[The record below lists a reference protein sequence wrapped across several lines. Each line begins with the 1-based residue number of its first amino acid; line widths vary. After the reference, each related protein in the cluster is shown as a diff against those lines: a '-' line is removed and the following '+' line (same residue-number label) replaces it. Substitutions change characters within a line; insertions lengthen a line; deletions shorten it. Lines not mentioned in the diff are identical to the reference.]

1 MPPGAHPTLVSSPW
15 TSKTQHFGDRTP
27 IPHGPTALPPFTCAA
42 KPAADALGHLCLAKE
57 ELGGGGVWQ
66 ETGPLCLMGC
76 LSLKLL
82 SLGPEGFLGP
92 PRGLEALVLQIWV
105 AGESGDQIPK
115 LTEMGR
121 H

>member
-1 MPPGAHPTLVSSPW
+1 
-15 TSKTQHFGDRTP
+15 
-27 IPHGPTALPPFTCAA
+27 
-42 KPAADALGHLCLAKE
+42 
-57 ELGGGGVWQ
+57 
-66 ETGPLCLMGC
+66 MGC

-121 H
+121 Y